1 MKITTR
7 QLREIIKE
15 EVEKAKARV
24 LREGDE
30 DMEITRFQID
40 ELYEDPN
47 GYATMLVLERH
58 KTHLVIGHRFRRYDA
73 EVKVIDGVEHIE
85 MPFGN
90 FNATYFAHDP

>member
-1 MKITTR
+1 MKLTAS
-7 QLREIIKE
+7 QLRKIIKE
-15 EVEKAKARV
+15 ELTREK
-24 LREGDE
+24 
-30 DMEITRFQID
+30 DMEIITFQIG

-58 KTHLVIGHRFRRYDA
+58 ETHLVIGHRWRRYDA
-73 EVKVIDGVEHIE
+73 KIEVIDGVEHIK